1 MRLPRALPVF
11 LILPL
16 AVTNCPA
23 VDIVYLKSGSTL
35 VADSH
40 KDAEE
45 RVEVVLQSGAKV
57 IIDQRDIDRIVH
69 ETAPPIHLSMIERDP
84 EKLLPDTSDPLD
96 WWLDAQNPVDT
107 ESARL
112 FLSMQE
118 QIARGE
124 TRPLA
129 RSLSDVKFARK
140 SRVRTL
146 EFAGLT
152 LHLGMDM
159 QYHDEAGL
167 NFEQAFNRL
176 VALEKI
182 PNAREVVNFI
192 GEVRSSAFDRRK
204 EEILRAAIQLR
215 DRLDPDYSRRLQD
228 LDRRASRQT
237 ASQSTALPTTGP

>member
-1 MRLPRALPVF
+1 MRAPRTLPVV
-11 LILPL
+11 LILAL
-16 AVTNCPA
+16 AGASCPA

-40 KDAEE
+40 KEVEE

-57 IIDQRDIDRIVH
+57 VIEQRDIDRIVH
-69 ETAPPIHLSMIERDP
+69 ETAPPIQLTMIERDP
-84 EKLLPDTSDPLD
+84 EKLLPDTTDPLD
-96 WWLDAQNPVDT
+96 WWLDARNPVDN

-124 TRPLA
+124 TKPLA
-129 RSLSDVKFARK
+129 RTLSDVKLARK
-140 SRVRTL
+140 SRVRTI

-159 QYHDEAGL
+159 QYHDEPGMT
-167 NFEQAFNRL
+167 FEQAFNRF
-176 VALEKI
+176 VALEKV

-192 GEVRSSAFDRRK
+192 GDVRRSAFDRRK
-204 EEILRAAIQLR
+204 EEIIRSAIQLR
-215 DRLDPDYSRRLQD
+215 DRLDPDYNRRLQE
-228 LDRRASRQT
+228 LESRSAQGAAQSAS
-237 ASQSTALPTTGP
+237 LPAVGQ